1 MNGQTEWQE
10 FRKEIE
16 EAQKILNDHLP
27 LPAAGES
34 KDVLASAL
42 PSLLQQCRE
51 MSGLPGAGA
60 SRTMRSIHHFACTGG
75 TLISR
80 CIGAMANTQVLSE
93 VDPLSTLQDA
103 RSFGPTDLI
112 RLARLGTR
120 PPDQEVLVKIF
131 LAGLD
136 VLFREARQT
145 GADLVLRD
153 HSHSQFC
160 VGAEIPDRPTLRD
173 MLKTEYRL
181 HALVSVRHPLDSYL
195 SLLKNGWNRFTP
207 PGLEKYA
214 RRYMAFLDCYEGV
227 EILRYENFVA
237 DPEAEMQGIC
247 EILSLSYNEDFQQ
260 IFPALHLSGDSG
272 RKGSVI
278 SARPRRPVSEDL
290 MVEVGQSATYASL
303 CARLGYSPGP

>member
-1 MNGQTEWQE
+1 MNGQTEWQG
-10 FRKEIE
+10 FRNEIE

-27 LPAAGES
+27 FPVTGERQ
-34 KDVLASAL
+34 DVLASAL

-51 MSGLPGAGA
+51 ISGAGA
-60 SRTMRSIHHFACTGG
+60 LRPMRSIHHFACTGG
-75 TLISR
+75 TLITR

-93 VDPLSTLQDA
+93 VDPLSTLQGA
-103 RSFGPTDLI
+103 RAFGPTDLI

-120 PPDQEVLVKIF
+120 PPDQAVLVKTF

-160 VGAEIPDRPTLRD
+160 GGAEIPDRPTLRD

-181 HALVSVRHPLDSYL
+181 YALVSVRHPLDSYL

-207 PGLEKYA
+207 AGLEEYA

-227 EILRYENFVA
+227 DIVRYENFVA
-237 DPEAEMQGIC
+237 NPEAEMQRIC
-247 EILSLSYNEDFQQ
+247 EVLALSYNADFQQ

-303 CARLGYSPGP
+303 CARLGYSPEP

>member
-1 MNGQTEWQE
+1 MNGQTEWQG
-10 FRKEIE
+10 FRNEIE
-16 EAQKILNDHLP
+16 QAQKILNDHLP
-27 LPAAGES
+27 FPVTCES
-34 KDVLASAL
+34 QDVLASAL
-42 PSLLQQCRE
+42 PGLLQQCRE
-51 MSGLPGAGA
+51 MSGAGA
-60 SRTMRSIHHFACTGG
+60 LRPMRCIHHFACTGG
-75 TLISR
+75 TLITR

-103 RSFGPTDLI
+103 RAFGPTDLI

-153 HSHSQFC
+153 HSHSHFC

-173 MLKTEYRL
+173 MLKTGYRL
-181 HALVSVRHPLDSYL
+181 YALVSVRHPLDSYL

-207 PGLEKYA
+207 AGLEEYA

-227 EILRYENFVA
+227 DILRYEDFVA
-237 DPEAEMQGIC
+237 NPEAEMQRIC
-247 EILSLSYNEDFQQ
+247 EVLALSYNEDFQQ
-260 IFPALHLSGDSG
+260 IFPALQLSGDSG

-278 SARPRRPVSEDL
+278 SARPRRPVSEGL

-303 CARLGYSPGP
+303 CARLGYGPGP